1 MQAIRHHSFGPA
13 EVLQLD
19 DVPDPSPEQGE
30 VLIDVAAAGVHL
42 LDTTIRAGGDGPLA
56 LPALPTI
63 PGREVAGTIAAIGDG
78 VDRAW
83 LGRRVVAHLGAR
95 SSGYAERAIAPI
107 EALHDLADGVDPA
120 AAVAMIGTGRTAVA
134 VLETARLAGHDA
146 VLVLGAAGGLG
157 SLLVQAAVQVTDTVI
172 GVVGG
177 PAKAERIRM
186 LGVTPVDH
194 HEEDWAEQ
202 VAEAL
207 GGRELTVAIDGV
219 GGTTGRTAL
228 ELLAPG
234 GRHLVTG
241 WASGTPTRIDAAD
254 LVRRGVSVMPAVGA
268 RLLHF
273 PGGLLPLESAAL
285 ERLTDGSWDPL
296 ITTFGLA
303 DAVDAHR
310 AVESAA
316 SVGKVV
322 LVP

>member
-1 MQAIRHHSFGPA
+1 MQAIRHHSFGHA

-19 DVPDPSPEQGE
+19 GVPDPSPERGE

-42 LDTTIRAGGDGPLA
+42 LDTTIRAGGDGPLP

-83 LGRRVVAHLGAR
+83 LGRRVVAHLGTR
-95 SSGYAERAIAPI
+95 SSGYAERAIAPV
-107 EALHDLADGVDPA
+107 EALHELTDGMDPA

-134 VLETARLAGHDA
+134 VLESARLAVHDA

-157 SLLVQAAVQVTDTVI
+157 SLLVQAARQVTDTVI

-177 PAKAERIRM
+177 PAKADRVRA
-186 LGVTPVDH
+186 LGVTAIDH
-194 HEEDWAEQ
+194 HEEDWAEE
-202 VAEAL
+202 VADTL
-207 GGRELTVAIDGV
+207 GERELTVAIDGV

-228 ELLAPG
+228 ELLSPG

-241 WASGTPTRIDAAD
+241 WASGAPTRIDVAD
-254 LVRRGVSVMPAVGA
+254 LVARGVTVVPAVGA
-268 RLLHF
+268 RLLRR
-273 PGGLLPLESAAL
+273 PGGLRPLESAAL
-285 ERLTDGSWDPL
+285 ERLAEGSWDPL
-296 ITTFGLA
+296 ITTYRLA